1 MEHLILNLIE
11 HLANRKNKEL
21 ENIEKYKHNDVKDL
35 ILITSGKI
43 MELDNIIQNLNEMLN
58 YNNHIKSTQK

>member
-1 MEHLILNLIE
+1 MEYLILNLIE
-11 HLANRKNKEL
+11 HLTNRRNQEII
-21 ENIEKYKHNDVKDL
+21 NIEKFKQNDAKDL

-58 YNNHIKSTQK
+58 YENLIKSKQK

>member
-1 MEHLILNLIE
+1 MEYLIRNLIE
-11 HLANRKNKEL
+11 RLINKRNQEIK
-21 ENIEKYKHNDVKDL
+21 NIEMYSQNDFTDL

-58 YNNHIKSTQK
+58 YNIITRSTQK

>member
-1 MEHLILNLIE
+1 MEYLIKNLIE
-11 HLANRKNKEL
+11 HLINKRNQEIKNVET
-21 ENIEKYKHNDVKDL
+21 YKQNDVHDL

-58 YNNHIKSTQK
+58 YNTLTKSTQ

>member
-1 MEHLILNLIE
+1 MEHLVKNLIDQ
-11 HLANRKNKEL
+11 LINKRGQEIK
-21 ENIEKYKHNDVKDL
+21 NIEKYKQHDVNDL

-58 YNNHIKSTQK
+58 YNTLTKSTQK